1 MHNFVVHS
9 VNLLLCLTPPH
20 QLISDSLIRLSDRYW
35 EGVLFI
41 IISGRAVKW
50 DITQLKKSQQ
60 NEIDNTRICL
70 LDIIILP
77 LVSFISV

>member
-1 MHNFVVHS
+1 M
-9 VNLLLCLTPPH
+9 
-20 QLISDSLIRLSDRYW
+20 IRLSDRYW

>member
-9 VNLLLCLTPPH
+9 VNLLLFLTPPH